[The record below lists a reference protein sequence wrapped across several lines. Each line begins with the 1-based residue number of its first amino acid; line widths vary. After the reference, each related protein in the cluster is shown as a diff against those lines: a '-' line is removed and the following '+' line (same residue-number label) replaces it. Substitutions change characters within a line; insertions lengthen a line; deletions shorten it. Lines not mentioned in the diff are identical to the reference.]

1 MILLGFTMYDP
12 NMNKLQ
18 FPVGVK
24 PLDFF
29 VSSIEKE
36 RKEQSIDGIPGV
48 VDYGFNYKQ
57 REASLTFFL
66 RHYHGEHDYF
76 LLESDLNAFL
86 DSHEYFY
93 VARNA
98 LPSRVIKVTVD
109 GSFKPERILGSM
121 YAQLEVDARV
131 TDIPFWRT
139 KYTTQDIETNG
150 YSGLV
155 EKFGTADGINAD
167 NTKYT
172 FTETTFKVWNGGN
185 VTVDPR
191 NMMLNIRLYKLATD
205 GKFTMTN
212 KTTGEA
218 FKYTEV
224 RNGSTVDLNGVKA
237 LLGLA
242 QNKLRDT
249 NRKFISLVPGENEI
263 TITGGTVENIQ
274 FDFPF
279 YYK

>member
-98 LPSRVIKVTVD
+98 LPSRVVKVTVD

-121 YAQLEVDARV
+121 YAQLEVDARI
-131 TDIPFWRT
+131 TGNPFWQT
-139 KYTTQDIETNG
+139 KYTTQEIENSG
-150 YSGLV
+150 YSAIV
-155 EKFGTADGINAD
+155 EKYGMADGINID
-167 NTKYT
+167 YQKYRFNTNT
-172 FTETTFKVWNGGN
+172 FTVWNGGN

-191 NMMLNIRLYKLATD
+191 NMQLDIRVWNSTSNGNATIE
-205 GKFTMTN
+205 N
-212 KTTGEA
+212 LTTGDKFVMYREHTKS
-218 FKYTEV
+218 FINLFGTKILL
-224 RNGSTVDLNGVKA
+224 GSTNW
-237 LLGLA
+237 
-242 QNKLRDT
+242 LRES
-249 NRKFISLVPGENEI
+249 NRKFIPLVPGENKI
-263 TITGGTVENIQ
+263 KISNTTFTDVT

>member
-1 MILLGFTMYDP
+1 MYDP

-29 VSSIEKE
+29 VSSMEKE

-131 TDIPFWRT
+131 TGLPFWRT
-139 KYTTQDIETNG
+139 KYTTQEIESSG
-150 YSGLV
+150 YSAIV
-155 EKFGTADGINAD
+155 EKYGLADGINVD
-167 NTKYT
+167 YLNYKFNYDE
-172 FTETTFKVWNGGN
+172 FTIWNGGN

-191 NMMLNIRLYKLATD
+191 NMYLKLIL
-205 GKFTMTN
+205 TN
-212 KTTGEA
+212 VTTTGNLIIENVTTGEKFIYKEA
-218 FKYTEV
+218 ISKK
-224 RNGSTVDLNGVKA
+224 NLNIDGTKV
-237 LLGLA
+237 LIGTS
-242 QNKLRDT
+242 NKLRDT
-249 NRKFISLVPGENEI
+249 NRKFISLVKGINKIKI
-263 TITGGTVENIQ
+263 TNGT
-274 FDFPF
+274 FDSVAVDSPF
-279 YYK
+279 YFK

>member
-1 MILLGFTMYDP
+1 MYDP

-131 TDIPFWRT
+131 TGIPFWRT
-139 KYTTQDIETNG
+139 KYTTQEIENSG
-150 YSGLV
+150 YSAIV
-155 EKFGTADGINAD
+155 EKYGMADGINTD

-172 FTETTFKVWNGGN
+172 FTENKFTVWNGGN
-185 VTVDPR
+185 VTLDPR
-191 NMMLNIRLYKLATD
+191 NMPLKIKLKHLVTD
-205 GKFTMTN
+205 GTFKLTN
-212 KTTGEA
+212 KTTGET
-218 FKYTEV
+218 FEYYTP
-224 RNGSTVDLNGVKA
+224 RTGNTVDLDGVQA
-237 LLGLA
+237 FVGYQA
-242 QNKLRDT
+242 NRLRET
-249 NRKFISLVPGENEI
+249 NRKYISIVPGINEI
-263 TITGGTVENIQ
+263 EYSGGTMDDIQ
-274 FDFPF
+274 FDFPL

>member
-121 YAQLEVDARV
+121 YAQLEVDARI
-131 TDIPFWRT
+131 TGLPFWRT
-139 KYTTQDIETNG
+139 KYTTQEIESSG
-150 YSGLV
+150 YSAIV
-155 EKFGTADGINAD
+155 EKYGMADGINVD
-167 NTKYT
+167 YLPYE
-172 FTETTFKVWNGGN
+172 FTGNEFTVWNGGN

-191 NMMLNIRLYKLATD
+191 NMYLKLNLANVTTT
-205 GKFTMTN
+205 GNLTVEN
-212 KTTGEA
+212 VTTGEKFIYKEA
-218 FKYTEV
+218 ISKKNLTIDGTKV
-224 RNGSTVDLNGVKA
+224 LIGTS
-237 LLGLA
+237 
-242 QNKLRDT
+242 NKLRDT
-249 NRKFISLVPGENEI
+249 NRKFISLVKGINKIKI
-263 TITGGTVENIQ
+263 TNGT
-274 FDFPF
+274 FDSVAVDSPF
-279 YYK
+279 YFK

>member
-48 VDYGFNYKQ
+48 IDYGFNYKQ

-76 LLESDLNAFL
+76 LLESELNAFL

-131 TDIPFWRT
+131 TGLPFWRT
-139 KYTTQDIETNG
+139 KYTTQEIESNG
-150 YSGLV
+150 YSAIV
-155 EKFGTADGINAD
+155 EKYGLADGINVD
-167 NTKYT
+167 YLPYK
-172 FTETTFKVWNGGN
+172 FTTNEFTVWNGGN

-191 NMMLNIRLYKLATD
+191 NMYLKINLTNVTTTGNLTIENI
-205 GKFTMTN
+205 
-212 KTTGEA
+212 TTGEK
-218 FKYTEV
+218 FIYKEV
-224 RNGSTVDLNGVKA
+224 ISKNNLSIDGTKVLIGTS
-237 LLGLA
+237 
-242 QNKLRDT
+242 NKLRDT
-249 NRKFISLVPGENEI
+249 NRKFISLVKGINKIKI
-263 TITGGTVENIQ
+263 TNGT
-274 FDFPF
+274 FDSVAVDSPF
-279 YYK
+279 YFK